1 MRWSDTR
8 SEKSANLLCKKGQ
21 LGDGGKTFND
31 KIPFKG
37 FKKGVKKRF
46 FRNKSYMGVQG
57 NILNF
62 VKRSLFLA

>member
-37 FKKGVKKRF
+37 FKKGVK
-46 FRNKSYMGVQG
+46 NV
-57 NILNF
+57 
-62 VKRSLFLA
+62 SLGTSPIWGCRATS